1 MAVCGLAVV
10 GFFVCHVLSNGDL
23 VPDWTLLLLAGG
35 HSSRID
41 GHQDVLPCQ
50 LLTPITKEKQPR
62 EKEGLTTLSCSYRL
76 VDNGWN
82 LSSQL

>member
-41 GHQDVLPCQ
+41 GHQDGFTLAVIDPNNQ
-50 LLTPITKEKQPR
+50 RKTAER
-62 EKEGLTTLSCSYRL
+62 ERRTHD
-76 VDNGWN
+76 VVV
-82 LSSQL
+82 